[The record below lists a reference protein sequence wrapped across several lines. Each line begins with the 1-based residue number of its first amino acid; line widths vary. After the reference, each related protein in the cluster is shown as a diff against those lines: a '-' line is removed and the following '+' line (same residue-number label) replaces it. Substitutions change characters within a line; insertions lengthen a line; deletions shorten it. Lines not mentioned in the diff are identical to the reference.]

1 MLKEEF
7 VFLLEEGIQEE
18 GFSNLR
24 KRKVSSKNHAL
35 FSCLPFKGFDVDEEI
50 NNTMDGTPQDESNGY
65 MCNISNDANNDGT
78 LKRFFSDSMSE
89 GMNEEGNG

>member
-7 VFLLEEGIQEE
+7 VFLLEKGIQEE

-50 NNTMDGTPQDESNGY
+50 NNTMSGIPQDELDGY
-65 MCNISNDANNDGT
+65 
-78 LKRFFSDSMSE
+78 
-89 GMNEEGNG
+89 